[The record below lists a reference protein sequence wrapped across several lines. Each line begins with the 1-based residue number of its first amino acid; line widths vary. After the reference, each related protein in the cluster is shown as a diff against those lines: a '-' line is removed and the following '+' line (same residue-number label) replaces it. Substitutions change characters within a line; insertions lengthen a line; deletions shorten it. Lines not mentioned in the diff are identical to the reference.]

1 MESGYYLMG
10 KTFIHR
16 LGDPTMCRLADLLTD
31 LWCTAALLTTW
42 VDVQLC
48 EQKNIADEPT
58 HYGGMV
64 PSEPL
69 MHAHYIAHACNF
81 VLLTSSLCELCRE
94 SWVQKVSAPRSRL

>member
-1 MESGYYLMG
+1 MSWMTKLC
-10 KTFIHR
+10 K
-16 LGDPTMCRLADLLTD
+16 LAALLTD

-42 VDVQLC
+42 VDVQLY

-69 MHAHYIAHACNF
+69 MLAHYGAHACNF
-81 VLLTSSLCELCRE
+81 VLLTSSLCELWRE
-94 SWVQKVSAPRSRL
+94 SWVQKKSTMILAYKVSAPRSRL